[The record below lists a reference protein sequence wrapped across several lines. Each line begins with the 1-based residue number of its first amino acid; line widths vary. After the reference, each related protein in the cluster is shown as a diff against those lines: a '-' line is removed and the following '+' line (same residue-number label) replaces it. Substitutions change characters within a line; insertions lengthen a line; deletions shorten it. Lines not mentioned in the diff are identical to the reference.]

1 MWFSNLNLIPIF
13 EISFSVEIY
22 FKTYFMLSRLLI
34 KNYALIDNLDISF
47 DKGLNIITGET
58 GAGKSILMGALGLIL
73 GNRADGKQFFND
85 DKKCIIEGYF
95 SIASYDLT
103 AFFSENDLEYEE
115 DTIIRRE
122 ISLDGKSRAFVNDSP
137 VNLTTLK
144 SLGER
149 LIDIHSQHAT
159 LQINTEE
166 FQLFVL
172 DAIASNAPLLENF
185 RSELQQLRQLD
196 KKLKT
201 LKEESRTAH
210 AELDYN
216 QFLFDELEKL
226 NVREGE
232 MKELEA
238 EQSQLENAEEIKRA
252 LLSSNYL
259 LSDAEQNVLT
269 LLKDSM
275 QQIQQASRYFTDAE
289 DLANRLQSAHIE
301 IKDVAA
307 EIANQEA
314 EIQLDE
320 NRLNEV
326 NSRLSDIYSLLKKHR
341 LDSEAELIQLRNE
354 LEEKLQVALNHDEI
368 LAKLENERKA
378 QEEVVL
384 TLGKQIHQKRT
395 SAIPQVEKAV
405 QDTLAH
411 VGMSNAKLN
420 IQLTPQMLEKA
431 SSKGLDTVQFLFS
444 ANKGQALQPIHKV
457 ASGGELSRVMLAIK
471 SLVAH
476 NSSLPT
482 IIFDEIDTGISGEVA
497 LRVGEVMQELAGNMQ
512 VLAITHLP
520 QIASK
525 GTSHFKVYK
534 EDREE
539 KTRSNIVLLNRDERV
554 YEIAQML
561 SGASPGEAALA
572 NAASL
577 LT

>member
-115 DTIIRRE
+115 ETIIRRE

-232 MKELEA
+232 VKELEA

-252 LLSSNYL
+252 LLASNYL